1 MVQSW
6 PDGHTHKHLKR
17 EVLVNLI
24 DDREYYAT
32 KLQLHLDKQDL
43 TYKNAVIEINNRDDD
58 EPIPAALGDFVIGA
72 ISLMT
77 KIPIFIIYPTVDRT
91 TDVNDRPVMENH
103 ANIEYLFRQDANK
116 AQTRSSDLVV
126 MVYNGL
132 DYYAPTLPREIAE
145 FSRNCAAA
153 SNLIEDAFSIVKKV
167 IVELPSSTA
176 CESLSKCLKF
186 MGAANSHLEGTS
198 LATGTA
204 VSAALPLDIPIP
216 KPAGPEHVAKTAH
229 KCAASTFSEAPPEK
243 KKNESDEAFVGRKK
257 KYAEKVQK
265 RADRDT
271 KLGATQCPCSISY
284 DTMEQLLA
292 HQANAHPDKKVWKC
306 THCDSVSN
314 SKSHLWTH
322 ARHHLGKYF
331 YYCDCAYTDEKD
343 LDEKGEAKKKI
354 CEKGFNE
361 VIGVEFHREMHHGV
375 GKCRCRCDYCDKPQQ
390 SNRRKKEHH
399 LSCDKGPNKDGGPT
413 HWCKEENCGYSCRSS
428 SSMKKHMETD
438 HFAVVGLAV
447 PKRWKC
453 KVCGKEF
460 KSPQGWKRHD
470 CTTPKVRKPRR
481 RKEPV
486 GKPKLIY
493 LLVKLSTFPTL

>member
-6 PDGHTHKHLKR
+6 LDRHTHKHLKC

-24 DDREYYAT
+24 DDWEYYAP

-43 TYKNAVIEINNRDDD
+43 TYKNAVIEINNHDDD

-77 KIPIFIIYPTVDRT
+77 KIPIFIIYSTVDRT

-116 AQTRSSDLVV
+116 AQTHSSDLVV

-132 DYYAPTLPREIAE
+132 DYYAPTLLREIAE

-153 SNLIEDAFSIVKKV
+153 SNLIEDTFSIVKKV

-204 VSAALPLDIPIP
+204 VSTALPLNIPIP
-216 KPAGPEHVAKTAH
+216 KPAGPERVVKMAH
-229 KCAASTFSEAPPEK
+229 KRAASTFSEAPPEK
-243 KKNESDEAFVGRKK
+243 KKNESDEAFVGCKK

-265 RADRDT
+265 RADCDT

-292 HQANAHPDKKVWKC
+292 HQANARPDKKVWKC
-306 THCDSVSN
+306 AHCDSVSN
-314 SKSHLWTH
+314 SKSHFWTH

-354 CEKGFNE
+354 CEKGFDE
-361 VIGVEFHREMHHGV
+361 VIGVEFHRETHHGV

-390 SNRRKKEHH
+390 SDHRKKEHH

-413 HWCKEENCGYSCRSS
+413 HWCKEENWLLLQEFRFDEETYGDGSLCSCRISGS
-428 SSMKKHMETD
+428 KEVEMQS
-438 HFAVVGLAV
+438 L
-447 PKRWKC
+447 WKG
-453 KVCGKEF
+453 V
-460 KSPQGWKRHD
+460 
-470 CTTPKVRKPRR
+470 
-481 RKEPV
+481 
-486 GKPKLIY
+486 
-493 LLVKLSTFPTL
+493 